1 VSYEGEVCGEEGSFP
16 IAHAGAETPVY
27 WAINENFF
35 AAHVLYS
42 QCHANCDQSSVMARN
57 DSTNEIAVSSMFDQ
71 DLLCLLK
78 SEARAG
84 CIIPAMPVQRSWKP
98 WQALFDRYLG
108 RVKVQGCA
116 VISRLRF
123 EDLDPQVQGLIVPLH
138 VSNEVVA
145 QFVLVSVA
153 EYLSA
158 ESL

>member
-1 VSYEGEVCGEEGSFP
+1 MVEHSAVNRRVASSNLARGAKSSFSFNQLPGSIFVFFIQEIIVSYEG
-16 IAHAGAETPVY
+16 
-27 WAINENFF
+27 
-35 AAHVLYS
+35 
-42 QCHANCDQSSVMARN
+42 
-57 DSTNEIAVSSMFDQ
+57 
-71 DLLCLLK
+71 
-78 SEARAG
+78 
-84 CIIPAMPVQRSWKP
+84 VQRSWKP
-98 WQALFDRYLG
+98 LQALFDRYLG

-138 VSNEVVA
+138 VSDEVVA